1 MANIPLPEDF
11 SAFLK
16 LLNAHEVKYL
26 LVGGYA
32 VGYHGYVGA
41 TADMDIWILS
51 EPQNAYRLVT
61 VLRTFGFDAPDFT
74 PNLFLEN
81 DQVIRMGVP
90 PLRIEVLTSVSGVTF
105 QECYRDREVHQW
117 QDVAVNIISLKH
129 LILNKKAS
137 GRHKD
142 LADLEYLE

>member
-32 VGYHGYVGA
+32 VGYHGYVRG
-41 TADMDIWILS
+41 TADMVLWILF

-61 VLRTFGFDAPDFT
+61 VLRTFGFDVPDLT

-90 PLRIEVLTSVSGVTF
+90 VWSTNSNPLFIEDFPSSSRWPCAPPLHH
-105 QECYRDREVHQW
+105 E
-117 QDVAVNIISLKH
+117 NI
-129 LILNKKAS
+129 
-137 GRHKD
+137 
-142 LADLEYLE
+142 

>member
-1 MANIPLPEDF
+1 MATIELHPDF
-11 SAFLK
+11 RDFLR
-16 LLNAHEVKYL
+16 LLTSHDVRYL
-26 LVGGYA
+26 VVGGYA
-32 VGYHGYVGA
+32 VGYHGYVRA
-41 TADMDIWILS
+41 TTDMGIWILS

-61 VLRTFGFDAPDFT
+61 VLRTFGFDVPDLT

-105 QECYRDREVHQW
+105 EECYRDREVHQW
-117 QDVAVNIISLKH
+117 EDVAVNIISLKH